1 MSLGAALTEEGATG
15 APSGRLRRGLARSE
29 RRRTRQ
35 GWLLL
40 APVLLFLAFTF
51 IVPIGGMLWR
61 SVADP
66 ELSQVLPLTVAS
78 LKHWSGTEAPDEA
91 SFAALAQDLSDARTA
106 GNLGLA
112 AKRLNYDLPGYRA
125 LLQTAARRNLIDAP
139 PPYKAAF
146 IAVDPQWG
154 EAETWGA
161 IARASGPVTS
171 FYLLA
176 AVDLKRQADGSIAL
190 SSPQTRIYLEV
201 LLRTF
206 TIGLTVTLLCLVLGF
221 PLAHL
226 LATAPPRVAN
236 LLMILVLLPF
246 WTSLL
251 VRTTAWIVLL
261 QSQGVVN
268 GVLQSLG
275 LITEPIQMIYNR
287 FGVHVAMTHVLLPFM
302 VLPLYSTMRAI
313 PPVYRRAA
321 LSLGASPMQ
330 AFLRVYLPQ
339 TVPGVAAG
347 CLLVFILAIGYY
359 ITPALVGGAADQMI
373 SYFIAFFT
381 SETANWGMAAALGAV
396 LLVITSMLYWIYS
409 RIAGTGG
416 VKLG

>member
-1 MSLGAALTEEGATG
+1 MSATATKDEEGALSASSG
-15 APSGRLRRGLARSE
+15 ALRRGLARSE
-29 RRRTRQ
+29 RRRKRQ

-40 APVLLFLAFTF
+40 APALLFLSFTF
-51 IVPIGGMLWR
+51 IVPIAGMLWR
-61 SVADP
+61 SVADS
-66 ELSQVLPLTVAS
+66 EVAHVLPRTVTS
-78 LKHWSGTEAPDEA
+78 LAHWSGTAIPDEA
-91 SFAALAQDLSDARTA
+91 SYAALAQDLADAREA
-106 GNLGLA
+106 GTLGLA

-125 LLQTAARRNLIDAP
+125 LLQTAARSNLASAAP
-139 PPYKAAF
+139 PFKEAF
-146 IAVDPQWG
+146 LAVDPQWG
-154 EAETWGA
+154 AVETWGA
-161 IARASGPVTS
+161 IARASGPVTT

-176 AVDLKRQADGSIAL
+176 ALDLKRQADGGVAL
-190 SSPQTRIYLEV
+190 APTETRIYLQV
-201 LLRTF
+201 LGRTF
-206 TIGLTVTLLCLVLGF
+206 SIGLTVTLLCLVLGF

-226 LATAPPRVAN
+226 LATAPPRIAN

-261 QSQGVVN
+261 QSHGVVN
-268 GVLQSLG
+268 GALQSLG
-275 LITEPIQMIYNR
+275 VITEPVQMIYNR

-321 LSLGASPMQ
+321 LSLGATPMQ

-396 LLVITSMLYWIYS
+396 LLGITSLLYWIYS
-409 RIAGTGG
+409 RIVDTGD
-416 VKLG
+416 VRLG

>member
-1 MSLGAALTEEGATG
+1 MGGAMSLGAALTEEGATG

-66 ELSQVLPLTVAS
+66 EVAQVLPRTVAS
-78 LKHWSGTEAPDEA
+78 LKHWSGTAVPDEA
-91 SFAALAQDLSDARTA
+91 SFAALAQDLADARIA

-112 AKRLNYDLPGYRA
+112 AKRLNYDFPGYRA
-125 LLQTAARRNLIDAP
+125 LLQSAARHKLIDATP
-139 PPYKAAF
+139 PFKDAF
-146 IAVDPQWG
+146 IALDPQWG
-154 EAETWGA
+154 QVETWGA

-206 TIGLTVTLLCLVLGF
+206 TIGLTVTLLCL
-221 PLAHL
+221 
-226 LATAPPRVAN
+226 PRVAN

-268 GVLQSLG
+268 GVLESLG